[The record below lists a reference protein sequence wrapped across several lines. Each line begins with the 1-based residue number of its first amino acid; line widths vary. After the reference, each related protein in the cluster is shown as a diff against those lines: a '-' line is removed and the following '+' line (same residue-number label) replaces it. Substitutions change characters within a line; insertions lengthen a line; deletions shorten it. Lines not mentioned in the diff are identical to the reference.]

1 MTPWQAG
8 PGPPLGGEPPAAPG
22 WQTLIEAGAPA
33 VPAPR
38 RGDDLEYDLAHEWA
52 GQHLDPGA
60 ARPAG
65 SVYVAT
71 ETPDQGSDYS
81 YDLAHDVPG
90 R

>member
-1 MTPWQAG
+1 M
-8 PGPPLGGEPPAAPG
+8 
-22 WQTLIEAGAPA
+22 IEAGAPD

-38 RGDDLEYDLAHEWA
+38 PADDLEYDLAHEWA
-52 GQHLDPGA
+52 GRHLDPGA